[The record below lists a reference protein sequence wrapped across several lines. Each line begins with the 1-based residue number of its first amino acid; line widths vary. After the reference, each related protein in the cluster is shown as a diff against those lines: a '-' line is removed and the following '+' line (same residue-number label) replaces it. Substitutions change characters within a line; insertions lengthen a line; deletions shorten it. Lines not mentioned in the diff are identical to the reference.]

1 MNAVAFHRVLKQSRT
16 TLALLFAGLA
26 LAACQTTGT
35 SPQSGA
41 SASQTGPTEP
51 AAQGS
56 EVMTPSVVSSG
67 AAPAPQP
74 APQVTARPPAPPPIN
89 DDPNQLM
96 GLDRGGVSA
105 LLGEPDLVRRENP
118 AEIWQYVTAGCVF
131 DVVLY
136 DSGTRYRVTYLEA
149 RDDAADRLA
158 PRPCLNRLLRERQT
172 APIS

>member
-1 MNAVAFHRVLKQSRT
+1 MAFHRVLRQSPT
-16 TLALLFAGLA
+16 ALALLLSGLG

-35 SPQSGA
+35 TSQSGLGNSQA
-41 SASQTGPTEP
+41 GPAEAAVQSSEAAAPSA
-51 AAQGS
+51 
-56 EVMTPSVVSSG
+56 
-67 AAPAPQP
+67 AAPAPRP

-105 LLGEPDLVRRENP
+105 LLGEPDLVRREDP

-136 DSGTRYRVTYLEA
+136 DSGSRYRVTYLEA

-158 PRPCLNRLLRERQT
+158 PRPCLNRLLRERQLV
-172 APIS
+172 PVS

>member
-1 MNAVAFHRVLKQSRT
+1 MLRQFRT
-16 TLALLFAGLA
+16 ALALLLSGLA
-26 LAACQTTGT
+26 LAACQTTGST
-35 SPQSGA
+35 SRSGLANNQTETADPAVQSTEGGA
-41 SASQTGPTEP
+41 PGVAP
-51 AAQGS
+51 A
-56 EVMTPSVVSSG
+56 G

-105 LLGEPDLVRRENP
+105 LLGEPDLVRREEP

-136 DSGTRYRVTYLEA
+136 DAGSRYRVTYLEA

-172 APIS
+172 VPVS